1 MFCPLVFT
9 LEYESER
16 FIVIATKFP
25 FANVSNEWQ
34 EMLNVRQARAER
46 LRQGERVMQYL
57 IGYRSCRA
65 GLTLL
70 PTTRLAHWHTGTL
83 VKVGVSWPGQ
93 ATTGRIFTA
102 QHRPTRLAG
111 ARRENSYRENV
122 KF

>member
-9 LEYESER
+9 LECESER

-34 EMLNVRQARAER
+34 EMLNVRQAREER

-70 PTTRLAHWHTGTL
+70 PTTRLAHWHTGE
-83 VKVGVSWPGQ
+83 SWCKLARPGHHWENLHCSTQ
-93 ATTGRIFTA
+93 T
-102 QHRPTRLAG
+102 HSAG
-111 ARRENSYRENV
+111 WSKAG
-122 KF
+122 KFLQRKR